1 MNIKVA
7 ESPNPQRIQLEM
19 NNSFFKSSPANLKR
33 QAIETLQARRRI
45 KFKKNKNLNS
55 QTSDNQN
62 HQADISKQEKE
73 QFDKKLQ
80 QFQEIDLQAY
90 NINNGTMDIQKNKN
104 ESFLTDLAKFSAA
117 HNHEKKKTFDL
128 DAFPSIKKYI
138 RQQATDISRIRNAS
152 PSFSSQ
158 PQSQNHQSRLKLIL
172 EEHSIHNQPNQLNLQ
187 NNKNDENFPSFP
199 AINSPQQNEIAL
211 TTPKNSSIFTTQTIT
226 GNVIGQK
233 IRSQSVQNQ
242 SKMQKTESSIQ
253 ANYLHLNQGKYL
265 DDLSKEYYINDENGT
280 EIPSIDD
287 FLKDKT
293 KINFFKQTVKHKSR
307 LSNMVLKLENDK
319 IQINQL
325 YKNDPYKKL
334 LQNIPLT
341 QKYQSKAPRRLLHYS
356 NLESEM
362 DRSSYLENDLS
373 QTLLAQNISFLET
386 FKNDKEKSEPT
397 QTPNNLYSSSNDF
410 FNNQVSEDQ
419 LKQMF
424 SQNYKNIDFDQI
436 IQAKQNNIDHSR
448 IQFHYFAQNMIKI
461 QKQKQNLNKNTQNVL
476 NYQIWNRKDNMIQ
489 KIKLIDDQSQLL
501 QDNGVDN
508 NQLSTNSVSNFNQ
521 DSTKNLSTKKWFQ
534 TKKKLSKQFSQ
545 SIQINKIQS
554 YQLNQ
559 FLIYLKEEYEKHI
572 EENEKMFLKYIK
584 QQLELGKIID
594 EKQMNDII
602 YNHLIDINS
611 HFAQK
616 SKQYIL
622 NEKPVFKQI
631 HKNTAITE
639 ENEQDVDTNF
649 EKPQNQSTKMKN
661 QILQQ
666 NLQSQNSNYQRQMR
680 YKRVGKELKKLNTG
694 LSNYSIEE
702 KKQQNQFQDGRITE
716 ESYFDPIITSYT
728 LNTNQNLKTNLRNH
742 TRINSFC

>member
-1 MNIKVA
+1 
-7 ESPNPQRIQLEM
+7 M

-55 QTSDNQN
+55 QTTDNQN
-62 HQADISKQEKE
+62 ESDIGKQEKE

-80 QFQEIDLQAY
+80 QFQDTDLQAY
-90 NINNGTMDIQKNKN
+90 NINYGTRDIQKNKN

-117 HNHEKKKTFDL
+117 HNHEKKKTFEL

-152 PSFSSQ
+152 PSILSQ
-158 PQSQNHQSRLKLIL
+158 AQTQNHQSRLKLIL
-172 EEHSIHNQPNQLNLQ
+172 EEHSIHNQPNKLNLQ
-187 NNKNDENFPSFP
+187 NIKNYEDQSSFP
-199 AINSPQQNEIAL
+199 AINSPYQNEITLA
-211 TTPKNSSIFTTQTIT
+211 TPKNQSIFTTQTIT

-242 SKMQKTESSIQ
+242 SKMQKTESSNQ
-253 ANYLHLNQGKYL
+253 ANYLLFNQDQQNQKYL
-265 DDLSKEYYINDENGT
+265 DDLSKEYYINDENET
-280 EIPSIDD
+280 EIPSVDE

-307 LSNMVLKLENDK
+307 LNNMVLKLESDK

-334 LQNIPLT
+334 LQNIPLS
-341 QKYQSKAPRRLLHYS
+341 QKFKSKVPRRLMHYS

-362 DRSSYLENDLS
+362 DRSSYLESDLS

-386 FKNDKEKSEPT
+386 FKNEQEKSEPV
-397 QTPNNLYSSSNDF
+397 QTPNEQYSSSNNF
-410 FNNQVSEDQ
+410 FINQISEDQ
-419 LKQMF
+419 LKQKF
-424 SQNYKNIDFDQI
+424 SQNYKNIDFDKI
-436 IQAKQNNIDHSR
+436 IQAKENNIDHSR

-461 QKQKQNLNKNTQNVL
+461 QRQKQSLNKNTQNIL

-489 KIKLIDDQSQLL
+489 KIKLMDDQSQLL
-501 QDNGVDN
+501 SDNYEVDN

-545 SIQINKIQS
+545 SLQINKIQS

-559 FLIYLKEEYEKHI
+559 FLVYLKDQYEKHI
-572 EENEKMFLKYIK
+572 DENEKMYLKYLK
-584 QQLELGKIID
+584 QHLELGKVFD

-602 YNHLIDINS
+602 YNHQIDINS
-611 HFAQK
+611 DFAQK
-616 SKQYIL
+616 SKFYIL
-622 NEKPVFKQI
+622 NEKPVIKQI
-631 HKNTAITE
+631 RKNTAITE
-639 ENEQDVDTNF
+639 ENEQEADTNF
-649 EKPQNQSTKMKN
+649 EK
-661 QILQQ
+661 
-666 NLQSQNSNYQRQMR
+666 SQNYSIINKNINHQQKLQAKNINQQKQMR
-680 YKRVGKELKKLNTG
+680 YKGIGKELKKLNTG
-694 LSNYSIEE
+694 LSNYSIDE
-702 KKQQNQFQDGRITE
+702 KKQPNQYQDEKITE

-728 LNTNQNLKTNLRNH
+728 QNTNQNLKTNLRNH